1 MLNTA
6 LQYFLEVVNTGSLTG
21 AAQKLH
27 VAPSAVSRMIRKLEE
42 DHKTLLFE
50 RRARGMELTEAGE
63 LLKAYARRAALDSER
78 ARAEIRELSQV
89 GQKLIR
95 ISANQAFGRELLP
108 RVIGKALAVEPALR
122 FELTTLQSS
131 EINRRVRDG
140 EDDIGV
146 SYNLSPPQGVHV
158 QYARRMPVYAVMAP
172 THPLATRKVLSLSD
186 FGDYPV
192 ALMGPGSTIRFI
204 VDLCCMHEKIALNVA
219 LTCNNQEGIHTSC
232 MDWGAIGFSSDL
244 TVRGLTE
251 RGALVAI
258 PMSNTAL
265 HQRNFHVQTMA
276 DRQLPTSVT
285 RFVQMLREHIEAAYD
300 HPAWMMAAIEEA
312 STSP

>member
-6 LQYFLEVVNTGSLTG
+6 LQYFLGVVDTGSLTG

-42 DHKTLLFE
+42 EHKTLLFD
-50 RRARGMELTEAGE
+50 RHARGMVLTEAGQ
-63 LLKAYARRAALDSER
+63 LLKGYARRAALESER
-78 ARAEIRELSQV
+78 ARAEIRELSEV

-95 ISANQAFGRELLP
+95 ISANQAFARELLP
-108 RVIGKALAVEPALR
+108 RVIGRALAIEPTLR
-122 FELTTLQSS
+122 FELTALQSS
-131 EINRRVRDG
+131 EINRRVREG

-158 QYARRMPVYAVMAP
+158 QYARRMPVFAIMSP
-172 THPLATRKVLSLSD
+172 THPLAKHKVLSLREL
-186 FGDYPV
+186 GDYPV

-219 LTCNNQEGIHTSC
+219 LTCNNQEGIHASC
-232 MDWGAIGFSSDL
+232 MEWGAIGFSSDL
-244 TVRGLTE
+244 TVKGLTE
-251 RGALVAI
+251 RGVLVAV
-258 PMSNTAL
+258 PLSNSTL

-276 DRQLPTSVT
+276 DRHLPLSVM
-285 RFVQMLREHIEAAYD
+285 RFMDMVREHIEATYD
-300 HPAWMMAAIEEA
+300 HPAWVMGTIDPDTS
-312 STSP
+312 ST